1 MAHKFTAAIW
11 RKRTLLIA
19 FSIVIVVALGPYLV
33 SRARSQGRRV
43 TIHHGVDV
51 VVGDDFGEIRV
62 VTFNVAHGRGAT
74 DDNWEEDGSEKH
86 SRISKIAQLI
96 RQMDVDVVVL
106 NEVDFC
112 ATWSGHQNQAE
123 AIAEL
128 AGFPHRVEQR
138 NLDFQFVYGSWK
150 FGNAVLSKFPIVD
163 AKVIDLPRFR
173 SWEAWLAGFK
183 RGVLCTLQLTPEKQI
198 GVLAVHLEHRSEQVR
213 VESARMIAEVANAAN
228 VPLIAAGDFNSTPA
242 GFPHAITTDDGKNAM
257 EVIKE
262 SGVFQLLPDAS
273 PGQPDMTYSTT
284 QPTQVIDWIL
294 IPKASSFSD
303 YRVVDTKLSDHR
315 PVIATIRLD

>member
-1 MAHKFTAAIW
+1 MAHKFVAAIW
-11 RKRTLLIA
+11 RKRTLLFA
-19 FSIVIVVALGPYLV
+19 FSLVIVIGLGPYLV

-51 VVGDDFGEIRV
+51 VVGDNFGEIRV
-62 VTFNVAHGRGAT
+62 ATFNVAHGRGAT
-74 DDNWEEDGSEKH
+74 DDNWEENGSEKH
-86 SRISKIAQLI
+86 SRISRIAQRI
-96 RQMDVDVVVL
+96 QQMDADIVVL

-123 AIAEL
+123 AIAEW

-138 NLDFQFVYGSWK
+138 NLDFRFVYGSWK

-163 AKVIDLPRFR
+163 ARVIDLPRLR

-183 RGVLCTLQLTPEKQI
+183 RGILCTLQLTPEKQI
-198 GVLAVHLEHRSEQVR
+198 CVLAVHLEHRSEQVR
-213 VESARMIAEVANAAN
+213 VESARMITDIAVSVD

-242 GFPHAITTDDGKNAM
+242 GFPHAMATDDGENAM

-262 SGVFQLLPDAS
+262 SGVFRSLPETS
-273 PGQPDMTYSTT
+273 PGRQDMTYSST

-294 IPKASSFSD
+294 IPKAFSFSD
-303 YRVVDTKLSDHR
+303 YRVVDTELSDHR